1 MISSIEV
8 SALEAFVI
16 LFGLVVQALGVGIA
30 YQKLRARDQRLS
42 EELARQRRVLVLG
55 IRLFARRS
63 GNLDRN
69 WLDEQLVSVLA
80 GE

>member
-1 MISSIEV
+1 MIEV
-8 SALEAFVI
+8 SILEAFVI
-16 LFGLVVQALGVGIA
+16 LFGLAVQGLGVGVA

-42 EELARQRRVLVLG
+42 DELARQRKVLVLG